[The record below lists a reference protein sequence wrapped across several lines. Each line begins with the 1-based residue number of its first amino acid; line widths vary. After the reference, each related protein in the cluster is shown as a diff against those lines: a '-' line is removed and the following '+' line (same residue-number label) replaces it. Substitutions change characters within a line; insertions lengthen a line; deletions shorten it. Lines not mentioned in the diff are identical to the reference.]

1 MIIWI
6 DAQLS
11 PSLALW
17 INQNFI
23 GIEAKSVRSVGLR
36 DASDLEIFKEAKKAG
51 AVVMTKDVD
60 FVNLQRKYGS
70 PPQIILVMSGNT
82 SNAVMREILSKRLEI
97 ALISLKDENLVTI
110 EVPI

>member
-36 DASDLEIFKEAKKAG
+36 DASDLDIFKEAKKAG

-82 SNAVMREILSKRLEI
+82 SM
-97 ALISLKDENLVTI
+97 
-110 EVPI
+110 P